1 MKSARINQSP
11 DARPLRVKTHT
22 AWYVVAVAC
31 ACQAAVAQDELPPI
45 SESHKKEAAF
55 YKIVDLPIE
64 NTIFLE
70 AGSFESLPD
79 KRMAIGTRRGEI
91 YFVDALIQETAF
103 PKYQLFASGLH
114 EVLGLAW
121 YKGSLY
127 ATQQCEVTRITDT
140 NNDGRADKF
149 ETINDDWGFGGEHEF
164 TYGSKFDREGN
175 LWTVHCLTGSYTSE
189 HKFRGWCLR
198 TTADGKTV
206 PTCSGLRSPGGIGTN
221 ATGDMFYTENQGP
234 WNGACSLKHLRPKGF
249 LGHPISFPW
258 YKDAPNMGPVPAE
271 PKGGREQRQ
280 HMEAARIPELVPPA
294 VVFPYRKMGQSAS
307 FITTDLSNGKF
318 GPFAGQTFVGD
329 YTLSLVMR
337 VQTELVDGVYQ
348 GACFPFREGF
358 KTGLIGGLMTKE
370 GYLFV
375 GGCSRGWPARGPEP
389 FRLQRLD
396 WTGETP
402 FEIQSMRLTRD
413 GFELRFTEPVDPET
427 AGRPAS
433 YTMTTFTHHYAPG
446 YGSPEVDQATAT
458 IREARV
464 GADRESVRLI
474 IDGLK
479 VGHIHELSCAGVRDT
494 DGGTLLHQ
502 MAWYTLN
509 RLRGRD

>member
-1 MKSARINQSP
+1 MVNILKLVSLLVSV
-11 DARPLRVKTHT
+11 L
-22 AWYVVAVAC
+22 AC
-31 ACQAAVAQDELPPI
+31 AIGTTFAQEELPPI
-45 SESHKKEAAF
+45 REVHEQEAK
-55 YKIVDLPIE
+55 YYEIVDLAVDK
-64 NTIFLE
+64 TIFLE
-70 AGSFESLPD
+70 AGSFEVLPN
-79 KRMAIGTRRGEI
+79 KKMAIGTRRGDI
-91 YFVDALIQETAF
+91 YLVDGLLQETPF

-164 TYGSKFDREGN
+164 TYGSKFDRDGL

-198 TTADGKTV
+198 TTTDGKVT
-206 PTCSGLRSPGGIGTN
+206 PTCSGLRSPGGVGMN
-221 ATGDMFYTENQGP
+221 AAGDMFYTENQGP

-249 LGHPISFPW
+249 LGHPVSFPW
-258 YKDAPNMGPVPAE
+258 YKDAPNMGAT
-271 PKGGREQRQ
+271 PKKPEGGREQRQ
-280 HMEAARIPELVPPA
+280 HREAARIPELVPPS
-294 VVFPYRKMGQSAS
+294 VVFPYKKMGQSTS
-307 FITTDLSNGKF
+307 FVTTDESDGAF

-337 VQTELVDGVYQ
+337 ADMEKVNGVYQ

-358 KTGLIGGLMTKE
+358 KTGLIGGMVTKN

-396 WTGETP
+396 WKKVTP
-402 FEIQSMRLTRD
+402 FEIQTMRLTED
-413 GFELRFTEPVDPET
+413 GFELKFTQPVDEET
-427 AGRPAS
+427 ASNAS
-433 YTMTTFTHHYAPG
+433 SYKLETFTHHYKPG
-446 YGSPEVDQATAT
+446 YGSPEVDQET
-458 IREARV
+458 EAV
-464 GADRESVRLI
+464 ESAIVAADKKTVRLK
-474 IDGLK
+474 IDALRKGY
-479 VGHIHELSCAGVRDT
+479 IHELTCKVCSVKGEP
-494 DGGTLLHQ
+494 LLHN

-509 RLRGRD
+509 QLKSKP